1 MDKVRIGIV
10 GLGRLGAKHAENIAL
25 RTAGAELAAVCAL
38 EPERVKRAQEEWGVP
53 RGYARFEDMLGDD
66 GLDAVF
72 VASSSAEHCRQIG
85 LALDAGFHV
94 FSEKP
99 LGVSIEECE
108 EAERAVA
115 RHPDRVFLLGFMRR
129 YDASYRRAKKLIDEG
144 YIGRPILFRGYSVDP
159 ESAIEGALRF
169 APTSA
174 GQFMD
179 MSVHDIDL
187 ARWMLGAEAVSVY
200 AAGACYAHPEF
211 AASGDGDNLA
221 ALVRFDNEAMAF
233 FLAGRTA
240 AHGYN
245 VETEIIGT
253 RATLRVAS
261 VPQADLVERIDERG
275 VVRECSQGFLERFG
289 AAYLAEAQEFVQCI
303 QEGKK
308 PSVGVHDGTMAT
320 RLAFAAT
327 ESFRKDEV
335 VRL

>member
-10 GLGRLGAKHAENIAL
+10 GLGRLGSRHAENLAV
-25 RTAGAELAAVCAL
+25 RTPGAVLAAVCAL
-38 EPERVKRAQEEWGVP
+38 EPARVAKAREDWGV
-53 RGYARFEDMLGDD
+53 RGYARFEDMLEDR
-66 GLDAVF
+66 GLDALF
-72 VASSSAEHCRQIG
+72 IASSSGSHCRQIEQ
-85 LALDAGFHV
+85 ALGAGFHV
-94 FSEKP
+94 FCEKP
-99 LGVSIEECE
+99 LGITIEECLRA
-108 EAERAVA
+108 EAAVA
-115 RHPDRVFLLGFMRR
+115 AAPARVFMPGFMRR
-129 YDASYRRAKKLIDEG
+129 YDSSYLHAKRLIDEG
-144 YIGRPILFRGYSVDP
+144 SIGRPVLFRGYTVDP
-159 ESAIEGALRF
+159 ESAIDGALRF
-169 APTSA
+169 APTSG
-174 GQFMD
+174 GQFID

-200 AAGACYAHPEF
+200 AAGGCYAHPEF
-211 AASGDGDNLA
+211 AAYGDGDNLA
-221 ALVRFDNEAMAF
+221 ALVRFDNEAMGF

-253 RATLRVAS
+253 RATLRIAS

-303 QEGKK
+303 QEGRK

-327 ESFRKDEV
+327 ESFHNDEV